1 MHKRLGLSSII
12 YPKIFIENNILNTKP
27 IKHTYL
33 LTNLE
38 RDQSETYCW
47 CILKNLLALGAKKL
61 TLINFSRFQ

>member
-33 LTNLE
+33 LTNLA
-38 RDQSETYCW
+38 RDQSETYC
-47 CILKNLLALGAKKL
+47 
-61 TLINFSRFQ
+61 